1 MKTAP
6 VVNAAVATENT
17 QRRDVPTDEQGG
29 SGNKVLRINDMPL
42 LLTLAVGCS
51 GTIARLGWNTSA
63 AAAASARHITG
74 TRRHRRMCRAERWG
88 RIP

>member
-1 MKTAP
+1 MKTTP

-17 QRRDVPTDEQGG
+17 RRRDVPTDEQGG

-42 LLTLAVGCS
+42 LLTLAVGRS

-74 TRRHRRMCRAERWG
+74 TPGTDECIALRRWG